1 MPRRV
6 VVYTAEGCRLCERA
20 LEVVREV
27 QTELE
32 FDLVLVDIGGDPE
45 LEARYR
51 EHLPV
56 VEYIAPDVF
65 AEYKRLG
72 EDLGFS
78 FVASGPL
85 IRSSFNAGAAIQF
98 LKRV

>member
-1 MPRRV
+1 MLGLGETRD
-6 VVYTAEGCRLCERA
+6 
-20 LEVVREV
+20 EVVEV
-27 QTELE
+27 MR
-32 FDLVLVDIGGDPE
+32 DLRGAGCDIVTLGQYLRPS
-45 LEARYR
+45 R

-85 IRSSFNAGAAIQF
+85 IRSSFNAGEAIQF